1 MCMLYNP
8 FSLSGKTILI
18 TGASSGIGRATAIEC
33 SKLGANVII
42 TARNKERLEETLSQ
56 MEGNGHK
63 IIVAD
68 LSVSEERKSLVD
80 ECPVLDGL
88 SLNAGI
94 VNHTPVKFIKEE
106 NLGQMLDVNTVS
118 PMVLL
123 ASFLKKKKLSKGS
136 SVVFA
141 SSSSGLG
148 KGSVANGMYA
158 ASKGALSAFVP
169 VAAKELAPQNIRVN
183 AVCPSMIQTEMT
195 AAGTLTEEQNAE
207 NMKHYPLGRWGKP
220 EEVAWAIIY
229 LLSDASSFTT
239 GTNLLV
245 NGGI

>member
-1 MCMLYNP
+1 MSTQYNP
-8 FSLSGKTILI
+8 FSLEGKTILI

-33 SKLGANVII
+33 SRLGTKCII
-42 TARNKERLEETLSQ
+42 TARNKERLEQTLNSLDGSGHQ
-56 MEGNGHK
+56 M
-63 IIVAD
+63 ILCD
-68 LSVSEERKSLVD
+68 LSVSEQRKHLIE
-80 ECPVLDGL
+80 ECPVLDGV

-94 VNHTPVKFIKEE
+94 VNHIPVKFIKEE
-106 NLGQMLDVNTVS
+106 NLGNMLDVNTIS

-123 ASFLKKKKLSKGS
+123 AGFLKKKKLGKPS
-136 SVVFA
+136 SVVFT

-148 KGSVANGMYA
+148 KGSVANGIYA

-169 VAAKELAPQNIRVN
+169 VAAKELASQNIRVN
-183 AVCPSMIQTEMT
+183 AVCPFMVETEMT
-195 AAGTLTEEQNAE
+195 TEGTLTEEQNKE

-245 NGGI
+245 NGGL